1 MAMINTISFDKI
13 RKQAGLKFENHK
25 EWKKTNL
32 DFLQSGK
39 NVRQYKF
46 VNETFYLQDDKIKEF
61 INNFNLPVPKNINN
75 FINEFT
81 DKKITNVFEKVSE
94 ILSSQAIEGINTTRN
109 SYIESKKI
117 IDEIESMNL
126 SIEEKNKLILE
137 KGGQF
142 YKESYDTDRVSM
154 AYGSNISVKIKP
166 YTFANTLG
174 ITNAY
179 RLLQSRKEE
188 PLSMSFIKDLYNA
201 LTLNNETLDI
211 NSRLKKDNDF
221 RHADVYIGSSMDLS
235 KNDKGISSENI
246 KLAMFELYEYANKES
261 ADFIENT
268 IQAAILHF
276 IFVYIHPYF
285 DGNGRMARLLMTK
298 KLKMS
303 INTNQLI
310 LLTHSAYY
318 DAIVAT
324 RKTNDLTYFV
334 TYILYIH
341 YIDLWLNFLV
351 FSKID
356 SEPIEDLEK
365 DILLIF
371 ALKQNENLTSKDIL
385 NYLSYK
391 REISRI
397 QRKLKDLL
405 DKNVIKLVKTI
416 GRKQFYQLNLS

>member
-1 MAMINTISFDKI
+1 MINTISFDKI
-13 RKQAGLKFENHK
+13 RKQAGLKFEDHGK
-25 EWKKTNL
+25 WKQTNTT
-32 DFLQSGK
+32 FLQNDKNTRKYVFNGK
-39 NVRQYKF
+39 
-46 VNETFYLQDDKIKEF
+46 TFYLQEDRIKEF
-61 INNFNLPVPKNINN
+61 ISNFKLPVPKNVNG

-81 DKKITNVFEKVSE
+81 DKRITNVFEKVSE

-126 SIEEKNKLILE
+126 TIEEKNRLILE

-154 AYGSNISVKIKP
+154 AYGVNTAVKVKP

-179 RLLQSRKEE
+179 RLLQNRKDET
-188 PLSMSFIKDLYNA
+188 LSMSFIKDLYNA
-201 LTLNNETLDI
+201 LTLNNETLDL
-211 NSRLKKDNDF
+211 NSRLKKELDF
-221 RHADVYIGSSMDLS
+221 RHDDVYIGSSMDFS
-235 KNDKGISSENI
+235 KNDKGIPAEEI
-246 KLAMFELYEYANKES
+246 KLAMYELYEFANKES
-261 ADFIENT
+261 DDFIENT

-276 IFVYIHPYF
+276 VFVWIHPYF

-334 TYILYIH
+334 TYIMFIH

-351 FSKID
+351 YNKKD

-371 ALKQNENLTSKDIL
+371 ALKQNEALTSRDVL

-397 QRKLKDLL
+397 QRKLKDLV
-405 DKNVIKLVKTI
+405 DKKVIKITKTL
-416 GRKQFYQLNLS
+416 GKKQFYILNIEV